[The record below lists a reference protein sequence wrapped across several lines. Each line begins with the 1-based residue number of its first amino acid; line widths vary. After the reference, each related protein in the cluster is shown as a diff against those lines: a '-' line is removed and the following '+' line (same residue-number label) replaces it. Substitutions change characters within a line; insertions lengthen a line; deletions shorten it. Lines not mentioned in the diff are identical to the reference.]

1 MSLLMQALKKA
12 ERAKQ
17 SSAVDAETDKP
28 SEEFDAVLALTPEPT
43 PAPAAAVPPARRE
56 LSLDLEPMTEFS
68 LEPLAPEPPAAS
80 LTPRPSPS
88 PLPPPSDHLDAGLT
102 FDLRPDPGAP
112 GVQGSAAANPT
123 NHANFDGAGAAGGL
137 TPPGGQ
143 TPGAP
148 RDAGSTQGPASTRVQ
163 TTNPTNQL
171 NFDGAGA
178 AGGLTPL
185 GGQTPEAP
193 RAADS
198 IRGAGQTRGSPPNNG
213 QPPPKPQ
220 AADKPRGAA
229 RARAAA
235 AATSEPVGMDP
246 ERLRLIGL
254 LAILALIVLGF
265 GYYYWQAVLAPGAGS
280 RLPPVPMPPPGAT
293 GATPVQVIGAVP
305 GQAGQ
310 PGQSGLQGQPGAAT
324 ADGFVDPMAVDPS
337 GSAMLAPS
345 VSRGGNRDDL
355 ERRLA
360 RTEQD
365 LAAAQQAIQNQLNTP
380 RVEKLPPVA
389 APDNAE
395 IRVAR
400 AVQAPKIAPAV
411 ETAYQSFTAGDLP
424 TAQRQYEAALRQEPN
439 SRDALL
445 GLAMV
450 HTRQSQGAQAA
461 SYYLRMLELDPNDA
475 TAVAGLVSMRS
486 GDGAQSEGRLKAI
499 LNTNPEAAPVL
510 FALGNLYAQ
519 QNRWPEAQQT
529 FFRAYSAAPDNPDY
543 AYNLAIG
550 LDRLNQGRLALTYYQ
565 RALTLSQDKAAAFD
579 RNALRIRMQELG
591 AQAAPAAP

>member
-17 SSAVDAETDKP
+17 SSAVDADTDKP
-28 SEEFDAVLALTPEPT
+28 SEEFDAVLALTPEPPPV
-43 PAPAAAVPPARRE
+43 PAPPARRE

-68 LEPLAPEPPAAS
+68 LEPLVTEAPAAS
-80 LTPRPSPS
+80 PTPRPSPS
-88 PLPPPSDHLDAGLT
+88 PLPPPSDHLDPGLT
-102 FDLRPDPGAP
+102 FDLRPDPAAP
-112 GVQGSAAANPT
+112 LAFTAAPTPATTPTPASTAMPTTPPRSPASPASPARDSAASRAPSSG
-123 NHANFDGAGAAGGL
+123 AASAASAAVAASAGAAQNTYHANVGG
-137 TPPGGQ
+137 
-143 TPGAP
+143 
-148 RDAGSTQGPASTRVQ
+148 S
-163 TTNPTNQL
+163 
-171 NFDGAGA
+171 AGA
-178 AGGLTPL
+178 AKGPTSPK
-185 GGQTPEAP
+185 AP
-193 RAADS
+193 AGDNVAA
-198 IRGAGQTRGSPPNNG
+198 T
-213 QPPPKPQ
+213 
-220 AADKPRGAA
+220 PRGAA

-235 AATSEPVGMDP
+235 AATNEPVGMDP

-254 LAILALIVLGF
+254 LAVLALIVLGF

-293 GATPVQVIGAVP
+293 GATPVQVIGAP
-305 GQAGQ
+305 GQLGQINQPGQ
-310 PGQSGLQGQPGAAT
+310 PGQPGQGGQTGAPSPDSFA
-324 ADGFVDPMAVDPS
+324 DPMAIDPS

-345 VSRGGNRDDL
+345 VNRGNRDDL

-360 RTEQD
+360 RTEQE
-365 LAAAQQAIQNQLNTP
+365 LAAAQQAIQQQLSVP

-389 APDNAE
+389 APDNNAE

-411 ETAYQSFTAGDLP
+411 ETAYQSFASGDLP

-450 HTRQSQGAQAA
+450 HTRQSQGTQAA
-461 SYYLRMLELDPNDA
+461 SYYLRMLELDPNDS
-475 TAVAGLVSMRS
+475 TAVAGLVGMRS
-486 GDGAQSEGRLKAI
+486 GDSAQSEGRLKAI
-499 LNTNPEAAPVL
+499 LATNPEAAPAL

-519 QNRWPEAQQT
+519 QSRWPEAQQT
-529 FFRAYSAAPDNPDY
+529 FFRAYSASPDNPDY

-565 RALTLSQDKAAAFD
+565 RALVLSQDKAASFD
-579 RNALRIRMQELG
+579 RNALRIRMHELG
-591 AQAAPAAP
+591 TPAP